1 MTEPSSILRLIK
13 VSKVVK
19 EVVILSN
26 SSQHFNSFFLYFLDV
41 NSKHAPTQV
50 ETVLTIASEALI
62 GNPTMVTDVLIVE
75 TPLAKATEFAPVDA
89 CSNLL

>member
-1 MTEPSSILRLIK
+1 M
-13 VSKVVK
+13 
-19 EVVILSN
+19 
-26 SSQHFNSFFLYFLDV
+26 YFLDV

-62 GNPTMVTDVLIVE
+62 GNPTIVTNVLIVE
-75 TPLAKATEFAPVDA
+75 TPLTKATELAPVDA

>member
-1 MTEPSSILRLIK
+1 M
-13 VSKVVK
+13 
-19 EVVILSN
+19 
-26 SSQHFNSFFLYFLDV
+26 HFNLYFLDV

-62 GNPTMVTDVLIVE
+62 GNPTMVTDIPIVE
-75 TPLAKATEFAPVDA
+75 TPPAKATELAPVDA